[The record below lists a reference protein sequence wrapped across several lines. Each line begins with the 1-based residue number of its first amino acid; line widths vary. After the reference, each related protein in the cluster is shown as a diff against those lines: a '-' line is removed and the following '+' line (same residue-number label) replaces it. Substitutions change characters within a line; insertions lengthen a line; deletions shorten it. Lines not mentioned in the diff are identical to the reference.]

1 MWLGLVDI
9 IFAFAYDN
17 RITEGEN
24 NVRERERERERE
36 GKAICIKNKIVFF
49 LCKIHNFA
57 FDQNV
62 VV

>member
-24 NVRERERERERE
+24 NVRERE
-36 GKAICIKNKIVFF
+36 KYA
-49 LCKIHNFA
+49 NFA
-57 FDQNV
+57 FANYFNGAYFHEGSMFLKYKSIGCV
-62 VV
+62 G